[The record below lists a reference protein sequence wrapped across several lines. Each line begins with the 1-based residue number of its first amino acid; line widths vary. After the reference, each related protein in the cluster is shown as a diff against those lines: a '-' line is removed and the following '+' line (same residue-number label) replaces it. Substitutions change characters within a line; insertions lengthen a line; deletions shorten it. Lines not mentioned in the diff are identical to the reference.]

1 MSHVV
6 STARKVWNSEFLR
19 STVKILFLGGGG
31 GGEAAWLGV
40 FVWVCDK
47 HEKEKFSGGLN
58 TAL

>member
-1 MSHVV
+1 
-6 STARKVWNSEFLR
+6 
-19 STVKILFLGGGG
+19 
-31 GGEAAWLGV
+31 LGV